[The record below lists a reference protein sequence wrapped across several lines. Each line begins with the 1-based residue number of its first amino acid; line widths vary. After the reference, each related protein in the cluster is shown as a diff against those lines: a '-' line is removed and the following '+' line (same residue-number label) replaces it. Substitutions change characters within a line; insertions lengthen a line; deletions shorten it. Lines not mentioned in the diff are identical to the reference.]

1 MKHRISVLLL
11 VVMLLTGAFSAVSV
25 NVAHAAQCSSSNLRA
40 WDMGGGSPWN
50 RNFVIDVYGTT
61 NNSGYFLYYDPIRR
75 SWMSIRLSSHYLINN
90 NTGVRFGV
98 GTGWGIARPWW
109 QSTAWRYV
117 YNC

>member
-1 MKHRISVLLL
+1 MKRRLSVLLL
-11 VVMLLTGAFSAVSV
+11 IVMLVVGGLSAVSV
-25 NVAHAAQCSSSNLRA
+25 NVAYAAQCSLSNLRA
-40 WDMGGGSPWN
+40 WDMGGGVPWN

-61 NNSGYFLYYDPIRR
+61 NNSGYFLYYDPTRS

-90 NTGVRFGV
+90 NTGIRFGV
-98 GTGWGIARPWW
+98 STSWAYTHPWW